1 MTDFGISSVEPF
13 GSTIKEFVSMHSVII
28 VLQGFKQQALAV
40 STDPEHKFELALQL
54 GELQTAHL
62 LALEA
67 ASQQKWRQLAE
78 LATTRGELDLAQ
90 ECLHHAQDYGGLLL
104 LATSSGTVH

>member
-1 MTDFGISSVEPF
+1 
-13 GSTIKEFVSMHSVII
+13 
-28 VLQGFKQQALAV
+28 V

-54 GELQTAHL
+54 GELKTAHS

-104 LATSSGTVH
+104 LATSSGKNKVHWNQYLTLECY

>member
-1 MTDFGISSVEPF
+1 LF
-13 GSTIKEFVSMHSVII
+13 

-54 GELQTAHL
+54 GELQTAHS

-67 ASQQKWRQLAE
+67 SSQQKWRQLAE

-104 LATSSGTVH
+104 LATSSGIMNKLCSKQYCTHEILYIV